1 MIDYYLP
8 EFDYNE
14 IHSKI
19 INAPLDKVYNNL
31 RHLDF
36 AASWIS
42 RWLFKI
48 RGLGTN
54 AMSFD
59 LMVDTGS
66 FFTIYEKENNEWVVG
81 LLADSFRMPVNLTA
95 DQDFRDWNPGKG
107 IKIAWN
113 FKCDVLNKDKVKV
126 STETR
131 IKCLNKKS
139 KFVFSIYWFFVRP
152 FSGLIRR
159 EMLRILD
166 LKCRS

>member
-1 MIDYYLP
+1 MIDHYLP
-8 EFDYNE
+8 AYDYNE

-19 INAPLDKVYNNL
+19 INAPVGTVYSNL

-36 AASWIS
+36 SSSWIS
-42 RWLFKI
+42 RILFKM

-66 FFTIYEKENNEWVVG
+66 FFTVYEKENSEWVVG
-81 LLADSFRMPVNLTA
+81 LLSESFKMPSTLDNN
-95 DQDFRDWNPGKG
+95 QDFRDWNPGRG

-113 FKCDVLNKDKVKV
+113 FKCDAITKKRVRVI
-126 STETR
+126 TETR

-139 KFVFSIYWFFVRP
+139 RYIFSLYWFFIRP

-159 EMLRILD
+159 EMLRILAA
-166 LKCRS
+166 KCQV